1 MAYLGKA
8 KRKDLFLVA
17 IELGETVSEDMRVIE
32 LKQIIIGSKHYEDE
46 FVKNLLESIMTERIE
61 NEDLEKQTLAREIQ
75 LEKEAREREFQIL
88 LQNKEIENLQL
99 KLECI
104 RVKQNTFVTLSQ
116 MQQFE
121 ETNYLIDTGQN
132 SEQIELDREEV
143 NSENKEILPPVN
155 PFSPISPVT
164 QIPSST
170 FIARQQKSEELAPI
184 ISEVVNKTNVDACEP
199 MPTFTEG
206 NKEIITI
213 RSLASKYSD
222 AIPVPDKT
230 SKSVIHALLQVFGRM
245 GFPRKIYSDK
255 GKSIMSLLTVK
266 FFKKV
271 SIKMSR
277 CSIFPPQG
285 NSMERF
291 HRSVKRILKASCI
304 DAAILFGVKLKERLD
319 EEQIMKLGKVLVK
332 FSTIFS
338 NIPGKTNLV
347 EHNIDLI
354 SDKRV
359 QHKPYRQIGRAKF

>member
-1 MAYLGKA
+1 
-8 KRKDLFLVA
+8 
-17 IELGETVSEDMRVIE
+17 
-32 LKQIIIGSKHYEDE
+32 
-46 FVKNLLESIMTERIE
+46 
-61 NEDLEKQTLAREIQ
+61 
-75 LEKEAREREFQIL
+75 
-88 LQNKEIENLQL
+88 
-99 KLECI
+99 
-104 RVKQNTFVTLSQ
+104 

-121 ETNYLIDTGQN
+121 ETNYLIDTEQN
-132 SEQIELDREEV
+132 SEQIELDRVEEEEV

-170 FIARQQKSEELAPI
+170 FIATQQKSEELAPI
-184 ISEVVNKTNVDACEP
+184 ISEVVSKTNVDACEP
-199 MPTFTEG
+199 MPTSTEG

-213 RSLASKYSD
+213 RSLASKYPD

-230 SKSVIHALLQVFGRM
+230 SKSVIHVLLQVFGRM

-255 GKSIMSLLTVK
+255 GKSIMSLLTAK

-304 DAAILFGVKLKERLD
+304 DAAILFGVKLKRY
-319 EEQIMKLGKVLVK
+319 INKHIK
-332 FSTIFS
+332 FSIQTGHNSLVSLNNNAGSNVRLLFGVLSLQIF
-338 NIPGKTNLV
+338 NFPIVHMKG
-347 EHNIDLI
+347 ER
-354 SDKRV
+354 KRECRLF
-359 QHKPYRQIGRAKF
+359 K

>member
-1 MAYLGKA
+1 
-8 KRKDLFLVA
+8 
-17 IELGETVSEDMRVIE
+17 
-32 LKQIIIGSKHYEDE
+32 
-46 FVKNLLESIMTERIE
+46 
-61 NEDLEKQTLAREIQ
+61 
-75 LEKEAREREFQIL
+75 
-88 LQNKEIENLQL
+88 
-99 KLECI
+99 
-104 RVKQNTFVTLSQ
+104 

-121 ETNYLIDTGQN
+121 ETNYLIDTDQN
-132 SEQIELDREEV
+132 SEQIESDRVEEEEV

-170 FIARQQKSEELAPI
+170 FIATQQKSEELAPI

-206 NKEIITI
+206 NKEIIKI
-213 RSLASKYSD
+213 RSLASKYPD

-271 SIKMSR
+271 GIKMSR

-304 DAAILFGVKLKERLD
+304 DAAILFGVKLKRYINKQIEFYIQTDHNPLVWLKNNAGNNGRLLRWALSL
-319 EEQIMKLGKVLVK
+319 QSFNFTIMHKKGKD
-332 FSTIFS
+332 
-338 NIPGKTNLV
+338 NLNV
-347 EHNIDLI
+347 DCLSRNSLHAD
-354 SDKRV
+354 
-359 QHKPYRQIGRAKF
+359 